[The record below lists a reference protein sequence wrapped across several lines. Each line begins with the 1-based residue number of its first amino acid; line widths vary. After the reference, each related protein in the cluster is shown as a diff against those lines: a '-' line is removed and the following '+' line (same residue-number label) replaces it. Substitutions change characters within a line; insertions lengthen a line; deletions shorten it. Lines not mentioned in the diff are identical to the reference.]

1 MVIAGLLFNHDTK
14 TLAMV
19 GFTETFVQLIFLFIS
34 IALFEK
40 ALKSEFDENG
50 VHR

>member
-1 MVIAGLLFNHDTK
+1 MVIAGLLFNHDIK
-14 TLAMV
+14 TLAIV

-34 IALFEK
+34 IALVEK